1 MKCIF
6 CGFRTLKYDGALE
19 ELKTHSATCPQHPAV
34 IALSEAREREGRLQA
49 LLQEIADN
57 DEASLTELES
67 MGFAQIVD
75 RTLYDKIRAA
85 LTEPTR
91 AGETQA
97 QDEYEPP
104 FGVARFPVRIPAAQP
119 QGERTDTELAFI
131 LGVDWCA
138 KQLEQYEAV
147 DCADENRREGHYAIS
162 TPSGDAPFVYDSK
175 YDAWEAFES
184 FEKFLKAEAKDWR
197 ESAPRFM
204 DKALRA
210 SQDEGVR

>member
-119 QGERTDTELAFI
+119 QGERTDTEPIRDFSAEGF
-131 LGVDWCA
+131 
-138 KQLEQYEAV
+138 
-147 DCADENRREGHYAIS
+147 ADIRNAREDAERCKCRRMALSEIPGWALNDGCTEMIDH
-162 TPSGDAPFVYDSK
+162 
-175 YDAWEAFES
+175 
-184 FEKFLKAEAKDWR
+184 
-197 ESAPRFM
+197 SACPIH
-204 DKALRA
+204 RA